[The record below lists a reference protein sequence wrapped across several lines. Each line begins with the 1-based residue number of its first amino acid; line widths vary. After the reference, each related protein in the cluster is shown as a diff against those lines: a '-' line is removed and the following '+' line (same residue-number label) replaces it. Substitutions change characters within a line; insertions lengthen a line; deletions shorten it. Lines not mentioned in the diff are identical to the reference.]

1 MATRAVKL
9 TLGFYLLLSV
19 FAGGLH
25 ANPHLQEA
33 KALYKHLKYVDVPA
47 RLEKALAVKGNT
59 KQQLCEI
66 YELMGMAYVVLE
78 DEKAAR
84 KAFKKLLSIDPDY
97 RLSPG
102 ISPKILRFFSAV
114 KKKYKPPPR
123 VAFLGKPRL
132 FTTPAKVARAEIRVD
147 DPHSAVMRVDLWVRT
162 KKLGRF
168 TRRKMM
174 QVGKNRYTGY
184 LPIKRIDAGGTR
196 VEFYIQARGKGRKV
210 LAALGSRDRPRA
222 VTLRLPPPIVE
233 SPPPPP
239 PPPPPSGERPTRV
252 SSSPWYHQW
261 WFWAAVGVVAIGAG
275 VGIGIA
281 AGGEESIPIGS
292 LGKLELE

>member
-1 MATRAVKL
+1 
-9 TLGFYLLLSV
+9 
-19 FAGGLH
+19 
-25 ANPHLQEA
+25 
-33 KALYKHLKYVDVPA
+33 
-47 RLEKALAVKGNT
+47 
-59 KQQLCEI
+59 
-66 YELMGMAYVVLE
+66 
-78 DEKAAR
+78 
-84 KAFKKLLSIDPDY
+84 
-97 RLSPG
+97 
-102 ISPKILRFFSAV
+102 
-114 KKKYKPPPR
+114 
-123 VAFLGKPRL
+123 
-132 FTTPAKVARAEIRVD
+132 
-147 DPHSAVMRVDLWVRT
+147 
-162 KKLGRF
+162 
-168 TRRKMM
+168 M
-174 QVGKNRYTGY
+174 QVGNNRYTSY

-239 PPPPPSGERPTRV
+239 PPPVEKPTRV

>member
-9 TLGFYLLLSV
+9 TLGIYLLLSV
-19 FAGGLH
+19 FTGNLH

-33 KALYKHLKYVDVPA
+33 KALYKRLKYVDVPA
-47 RLEKALAVKGNT
+47 RLEMALAHPGNT
-59 KQQLCEI
+59 QKQLCEI
-66 YELMGMAYVVLE
+66 YELMGMTYLVLE

-84 KAFKKLLSIDPDY
+84 RAFRKLLAIDPDY
-97 RLSPG
+97 RLSPS

-114 KKKYKPPPR
+114 KKKYKPPPK
-123 VAFLGKPRL
+123 VAFHGKPRV
-132 FTTPAKVARAEIRVD
+132 FTTPAKMARAEVKLD
-147 DPHSAVMRVDLWVRT
+147 DPKSAVMRVDLWVKT

-168 TRRKMM
+168 RKRKMM
-174 QVGKNRYTGY
+174 HVGKSRYTSY

-196 VEFYIQARGKGRKV
+196 VEYYIQARGKGRKL
-210 LAALGSRDRPRA
+210 LAALGSRERPKV
-222 VTLRLPPPIVE
+222 VTLRLAPVALE
-233 SPPPPP
+233 PPPPP
-239 PPPPPSGERPTRV
+239 PPPPVDKSARV

-281 AGGEESIPIGS
+281 AGSEDTIPIGS